1 MVPLQVAGGGE
12 RELTAITLQVSELLL
27 LTMKILSAKTVFA
40 CAIIASVA
48 LAHSRPA
55 GLEVTIKLL
64 KMVACDNS
72 HNGRHCFLDAASSP
86 CGRQQ
91 AVQPKSLWSF
101 LLWIAGLYKVVQVG
115 THKAARLRCFLRCA
129 RGRALNFSAICLCA
143 GW

>member
-12 RELTAITLQVSELLL
+12 RELTAITLQVSELLS

-64 KMVACDNS
+64 KMVWLTTTVTMAGTVFSMQPAHPVAGSKPSSQNHSGASSFGSQACTRWSRLEHRKQHACDA
-72 HNGRHCFLDAASSP
+72 F
-86 CGRQQ
+86 
-91 AVQPKSLWSF
+91 
-101 LLWIAGLYKVVQVG
+101 
-115 THKAARLRCFLRCA
+115 
-129 RGRALNFSAICLCA
+129 
-143 GW
+143 